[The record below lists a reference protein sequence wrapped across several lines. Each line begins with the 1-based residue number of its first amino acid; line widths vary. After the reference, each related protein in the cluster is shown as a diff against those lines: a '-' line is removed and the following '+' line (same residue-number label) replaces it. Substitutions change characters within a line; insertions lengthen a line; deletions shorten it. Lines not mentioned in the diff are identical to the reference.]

1 MAVGISQERI
11 ALGERSS
18 VVQKTLEELKA
29 GGKGLKFVGRGVQL
43 KPNAILFHNDWK
55 FAGMGMLHASAGSD
69 GADAYCS
76 REEDAWRSAE
86 EARRD
91 GFTGVDSLS
100 EDVQG

>member
-1 MAVGISQERI
+1 
-11 ALGERSS
+11 
-18 VVQKTLEELKA
+18 
-29 GGKGLKFVGRGVQL
+29 
-43 KPNAILFHNDWK
+43 
-55 FAGMGMLHASAGSD
+55 MLHASAGS
-69 GADAYCS
+69 GGGDAYCS